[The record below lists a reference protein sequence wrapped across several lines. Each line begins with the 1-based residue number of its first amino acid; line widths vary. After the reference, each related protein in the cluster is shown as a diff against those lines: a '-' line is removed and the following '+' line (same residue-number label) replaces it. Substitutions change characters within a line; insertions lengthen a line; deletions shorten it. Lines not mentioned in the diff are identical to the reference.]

1 MNKVIVRKEDMNR
14 LVMNYLVTEG
24 YADAARQFSIESGA
38 AILDSGDRDSPSDSS
53 AAKQTSQSAMDVDQ
67 AEGGEGGAAKNEASV
82 SAVSNI
88 DERMEVRSSVQRGN
102 IEAAIDKVNDIN
114 PNILDESDHV
124 YFRLQQQ
131 RLIELI
137 RKGEV
142 EEALQ
147 FAHDYLAP
155 RGEDNVRHATFCSRF
170 ARACFPAT
178 MYRSRVADRVVWRC
192 IVLFHLST
200 RTNRRLQTVL
210 LDELERTITLLAFQM
225 PLESP
230 LSSLME
236 DSHRHKTA
244 SEVNAA
250 ILSSATCES
259 EAKLSVLIKMLVWA
273 QKQLKEKHNCVFP
286 VIHNLLEGT
295 MLAAPGVLGD
305 CEGTDNERSDYHV
318 TDVGVREETMRL
330 LALPPPAV

>member
-38 AILDSGDRDSPSDSS
+38 AILDSGHRDSPSDSS

-155 RGEDNVRHATFCSRF
+155 RGEDN
-170 ARACFPAT
+170 
-178 MYRSRVADRVVWRC
+178 
-192 IVLFHLST
+192 
-200 RTNRRLQTVL
+200 TVL
-210 LDELERTITLLAFQM
+210 LDELERTITLLAFQT